1 MTTYLFDGTENGLF
15 TCIFKSFYEKQNP
28 DVVTDKSVQT
38 GFLDEIKTILTDEAK
53 ATRVLNCVKKCK
65 TKHLYYD
72 FTEALKSG
80 EADKFT
86 TIFKYLRFAITNK
99 DSDISEAF
107 SVSEVLAFRDMIMR
121 INYEVHRFKGFI
133 RFSETGE
140 GFYYA
145 HFEPD
150 NDITEYLV
158 PHFLRR
164 MKRPFILHDTKR
176 NIIALCVDGKYKI
189 VHGGD
194 TTYTVY
200 LSEEETNFQNLWKS
214 YYKSVNV
221 AERKNTRQMKNYMP
235 VRYWK
240 NLTEK
245 QDNIEDF

>member
-1 MTTYLFDGTENGLF
+1 M
-15 TCIFKSFYEKQNP
+15 
-28 DVVTDKSVQT
+28 
-38 GFLDEIKTILTDEAK
+38 
-53 ATRVLNCVKKCK
+53 
-65 TKHLYYD
+65 
-72 FTEALKSG
+72 
-80 EADKFT
+80 
-86 TIFKYLRFAITNK
+86 
-99 DSDISEAF
+99 
-107 SVSEVLAFRDMIMR
+107 SEVLAFRDMIMR

-133 RFSETGE
+133 RFSETGD

-176 NIIALCVDGKYKI
+176 NVIALCVDGKYKI

-200 LSEEETNFQNLWKS
+200 LSEKETNFQNLWKS